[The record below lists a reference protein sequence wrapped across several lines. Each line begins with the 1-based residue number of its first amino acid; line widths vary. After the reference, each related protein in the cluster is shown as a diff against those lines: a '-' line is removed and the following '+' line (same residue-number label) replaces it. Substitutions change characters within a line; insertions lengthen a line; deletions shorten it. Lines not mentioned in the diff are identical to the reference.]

1 MRIAVVDKALCKPS
15 KCNLE
20 CVRFCPINRG
30 GAKCVWIDESENKAR
45 ISEELCVG
53 CGICIKKCP
62 YSAISIV
69 NLPEKLSKSLVHR
82 YGPNAFELFR
92 LPIPKEGQS
101 LGVLGSNGVGK
112 STSLKILAGVIKP
125 NLGRYD
131 APPDWDEII
140 EFFKGSEL
148 QPYFEKLANGKLR
161 VSYKPQAIDPL
172 RKYNM
177 SVEEALRK
185 VDERGISRELS
196 EYLGLSG
203 IRDRQLKQL
212 SGGELQ
218 KVAIA
223 AALSKDANVYLLDE
237 PSSYLDIK
245 ERLRVAN
252 LIKEHVSSGKYMIVV
267 EHDLAVLDYVSDLV
281 SIIYGEP
288 GVYGIVGIVKGAR
301 AGINAYIQ
309 GYLREE
315 NLRFRDYPIEFHER
329 PPHVEWPSESV
340 LIKWS
345 SLSKRLDGFELRVEE
360 GMVHKGEVVGILG
373 PNGIGKTTFVR
384 MLVGEVE
391 PDEGWIERAL
401 NIRLSYKPQFLG
413 EVQFD
418 GTVRQFLQSSE
429 VDTSSPQIQS
439 DLMKP
444 LRVHSLLD
452 HNMNDLSGGELQRVL
467 IVAALGKE
475 ADVYL
480 LDEPMAYLDVEQR
493 YAVAKVIKRLTAEK
507 GVSTLVV
514 EHDIVAIDFLAMT
527 LMIFRG
533 VPGRQGEAAS
543 PTNMRDGMNVF
554 LRDMGLTFRRDP
566 DTKRPRINK
575 PGSWLDRYQKEVL
588 KEYYYVLIEEK
599 GAEEQQ

>member
-1 MRIAVVDKALCKPS
+1 MDKALCKPS

-69 NLPEKLSKSLVHR
+69 NLPEKLTKNLVHR

-92 LPIPKEGQS
+92 LPIPKEGRS
-101 LGVLGSNGVGK
+101 LGILGSNGVGK
-112 STSLKILAGVIKP
+112 STSLKILAGVVKP

-131 APPDWDEII
+131 DPPDWDEII
-140 EFFKGSEL
+140 DFFKGSEL
-148 QPYFEKLANGKLR
+148 QPYFEKLAAGKLR
-161 VSYKPQAIDPL
+161 VSYKPQAIDAL
-172 RKYNM
+172 RKYNLT
-177 SVEEALRK
+177 VEEALRK
-185 VDERGISRELS
+185 VDEKGIASELV
-196 EYLGLSG
+196 EYLGLSN
-203 IRDRQLKQL
+203 LKERLLSQL

-223 AALSKDANVYLLDE
+223 ASLARDANVYLLDE
-237 PSSYLDIK
+237 PSSYLDVK

-252 LIKEHVSSGKYMIVV
+252 LIRGQIVPGRYIIVV

-288 GVYGIVGIVKGAR
+288 GVYGVVGIVKGAR
-301 AGINAYIQ
+301 AGINSYIQ
-309 GYLREE
+309 GFIREE
-315 NLRFRDYPIEFHER
+315 NIRFRDYEIEFHER
-329 PPHVEWPSESV
+329 PPTPEWPGESV
-340 LIKWS
+340 MVKWS
-345 SLSKRLDGFELRVEE
+345 NLSKTLGSFKLKVAE
-360 GMVHKGEVVGILG
+360 GSVHRGEVVGILG

-384 MLVGEVE
+384 IIAGELE
-391 PDEGWIERAL
+391 PDEGWVERAI
-401 NIRLSYKPQFLG
+401 NVRLSYKPQFLG

-418 GTVRQFLQSSE
+418 GTVRQYLMASE
-429 VDTSSPQIQS
+429 VDTSSPLVQAE
-439 DLMKP
+439 LMKP

-452 HNMNDLSGGELQRVL
+452 HNMQDLSGGELQRVL
-467 IVAALGKE
+467 IVAALGRD
-475 ADVYL
+475 ADIYL

-493 YAVAKVIKRLTAEK
+493 YAVSKVIKRLTAEK
-507 GVSTLVV
+507 GVATIVV

-527 LMIFRG
+527 IMVFRG
-533 VPGRQGEAAS
+533 EPGFKGEALPPS
-543 PTNMRDGMNVF
+543 DMRKGMNLF
-554 LRDMGLTFRRDP
+554 LKDMGLTFRRDP
-566 DTKRPRINK
+566 ETKRPRINK

-588 KEYYYVLIEEK
+588 KEYYYVIMEEK
-599 GAEEQQ
+599 EGE